1 MSIGSWYRDRAAW
14 RFIGARFAPGFLGLS
29 LAWEI
34 AHSRLYTIWTEA
46 SPAWLAYSI
55 LHCTVGDL
63 LIGLASL
70 ALALTMAREGRFHAW
85 RLVPVAMLTTGL
97 GTAYTIFSEWL
108 NVRAANWTY
117 ADSMPTIPLGGFELG
132 VTPLLQWLVLPG
144 LALALAR
151 SGQARQPVRGEQT
164 R

>member
-14 RFIGARFAPGFLGLS
+14 RFIALRFLPWFAGLS

-34 AHSRLYTIWTEA
+34 AHARFYTIWIEA
-46 SPAWLAYSI
+46 APAYLAYAI
-55 LHCTVGDL
+55 AHCTLGDL

-70 ALALTMAREGRFHAW
+70 ALALAMAREDRFHAW
-85 RLVPVAMLTTGL
+85 RLLPIAMLTTGL
-97 GTAYTIFSEWL
+97 GAAYTIFSEWM
-108 NVRAANWTY
+108 NVRAASWTY

-151 SGQARQPVRGEQT
+151 TGRSRQSTRGEPM